1 MYVVLVFGCVSVC
14 ASCVGR
20 RASVPV
26 ALGVGHTGRVAED
39 THVGVAPVWGEKREE
54 KACER

>member
-1 MYVVLVFGCVSVC
+1 MDWT

-20 RASVPV
+20 MASVPV

-39 THVGVAPVWGEKREE
+39 TQVGVAPVLGWVREE